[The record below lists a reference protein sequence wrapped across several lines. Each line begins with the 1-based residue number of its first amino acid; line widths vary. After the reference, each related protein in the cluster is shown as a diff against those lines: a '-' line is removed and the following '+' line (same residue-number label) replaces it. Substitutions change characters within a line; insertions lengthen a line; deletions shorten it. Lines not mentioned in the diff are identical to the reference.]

1 MSTTAG
7 DFFSRTL
14 EAAIASCTNAVFKAQ
29 PPDPVAFPAKDLESQ
44 AQSPLAAPSPPAA
57 TLSPTSVKAD
67 PPPNRPAPHELGD
80 VSEALEQLA
89 SLDDRLEKVLR
100 AGDIC
105 LFRSKWLLE
114 QEPSYRI
121 QRRQDL
127 DERALLSCKEAVE
140 LIKRRNRCIGA
151 LTYGWPSA
159 GDPDPTGHR
168 VAVLKRALCANP
180 HIEACFWE

>member
-1 MSTTAG
+1 MALT
-7 DFFSRTL
+7 
-14 EAAIASCTNAVFKAQ
+14 EAF
-29 PPDPVAFPAKDLESQ
+29 
-44 AQSPLAAPSPPAA
+44 
-57 TLSPTSVKAD
+57 
-67 PPPNRPAPHELGD
+67 
-80 VSEALEQLA
+80 EQLA
-89 SLDDRLEKVLR
+89 SLDDRLEEVLR

-127 DERALLSCKEAVE
+127 DETALLSCEEAVE
-140 LIKRRNRCIGA
+140 LIRRRNRCIGA

-168 VAVLKRALCANP
+168 VAVLKRALFTNP